1 MYSREL
7 GASGSIRLDPGKL
20 YYLGF
25 TNEGSI
31 LEGAGAGATVAAQF
45 VVSYNVL

>member
-20 YYLGF
+20 YYLVF

-31 LEGAGAGATVAAQF
+31 LGIKRPDIRFT
-45 VVSYNVL
+45 